1 MSWDL
6 FIMRLPEGLKST
18 EDIPEDFEPP
28 ALGTLKEVHASLCEV
43 LPELPLENGIAA
55 IEVEG
60 GSVEIYVGE
69 DDPVQSVM
77 LCIRGEEPVL
87 DVVNALVEVLG
98 GQALDA
104 GSESGV
110 YDPAHAAESL
120 RGFNEYAAQFEA
132 TERKSGGKDRKKV
145 SSKATKKAGK
155 SSKKAATSAAKKSAK
170 KAGSKTSPK
179 PTPKPTSK
187 AAPKTAKKT
196 GKKTAKTTAKVR
208 STTASK
214 RPAAK
219 AGSKKTTAKKKA
231 RGRRS

>member
-6 FIMRLPEGLKST
+6 FIMRLPDGLKST

-28 ALGTLKEVHASLCEV
+28 VLGTLKEVHDSLCEV
-43 LPELPLENGIAA
+43 LPGLPLENGVAA

-77 LCIRGEEPVL
+77 LCVRGEEPVL

-120 RGFNEYAAQFEA
+120 RGFNEYMAQIEAAEREA
-132 TERKSGGKDRKKV
+132 EGKRSSDGKARKKV
-145 SSKATKKAGK
+145 ASKATKKAGK
-155 SSKKAATSAAKKSAK
+155 SSKKAATKPVKKPVKKQVKKPAKKAAKKTAK
-170 KAGSKTSPK
+170 KAGT
-179 PTPKPTSK
+179 K
-187 AAPKTAKKT
+187 AS
-196 GKKTAKTTAKVR
+196 KKTAKAR
-208 STTASK
+208 STADSK

-219 AGSKKTTAKKKA
+219 AGSKKAAKKKA
-231 RGRRS
+231 RGRR

>member
-6 FIMRLPEGLKST
+6 FIMRLPDGLKST

-28 ALGTLKEVHASLCEV
+28 VLGTLKEVHDSICEV
-43 LPELPLENGIAA
+43 LPGLPLENGVAA
-55 IEVEG
+55 IEVDG

-87 DVVNALVEVLG
+87 DVVNDLVEVLG

-120 RGFNEYAAQFEA
+120 RGFNEYMAQIEAAEREA
-132 TERKSGGKDRKKV
+132 EGKRASGGKGRKKV
-145 SSKATKKAGK
+145 ASKATKKAGK
-155 SSKKAATSAAKKSAK
+155 SSKKAATKPVKKAVKKPAKKAAKKNTK
-170 KAGSKTSPK
+170 KANTKAVK
-179 PTPKPTSK
+179 KTSK
-187 AAPKTAKKT
+187 A
-196 GKKTAKTTAKVR
+196 R
-208 STTASK
+208 STAASK

-219 AGSKKTTAKKKA
+219 AGSKKAAKKKA
-231 RGRRS
+231 RGRR